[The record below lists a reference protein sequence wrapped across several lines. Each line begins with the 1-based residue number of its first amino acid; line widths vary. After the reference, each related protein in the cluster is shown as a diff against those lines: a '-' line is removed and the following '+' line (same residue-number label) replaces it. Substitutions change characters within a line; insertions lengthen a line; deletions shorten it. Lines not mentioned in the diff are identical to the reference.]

1 MVFFLW
7 QPQQTNIGI
16 IHWNRMNQQ
25 RLWVAGPIVKR
36 RWSDSHGVNLFYL
49 VCRLAGKWILL
60 LRDKQ
65 ELLFLLHVLRM
76 VIYLGDLTCGN
87 KVEKGICGFFWLK
100 LSQVYQMLKQCMI
113 LDLILALWHKLLCTY
128 RNHLKTRICENIW
141 MWIFT
146 APLFIITK
154 SLGNHDVLP

>member
-87 KVEKGICGFFWLK
+87 KVEKGICGFFGWNSPRFTRCWSNVWFWTLFWPYDTNFYALTGIIWK
-100 LSQVYQMLKQCMI
+100 LVSVKISGCEY
-113 LDLILALWHKLLCTY
+113 LL
-128 RNHLKTRICENIW
+128 HLY
-141 MWIFT
+141 
-146 APLFIITK
+146 
-154 SLGNHDVLP
+154 S